1 MKPLSIAAQTSLLT
15 RCISLNLDL
24 EKELKAQGLTYDDLR
39 YRKKTIQEDLFAD
52 DSVVA
57 EYKSLDQY
65 RVSKHGI
72 PAISFFSGCGG
83 MDLGFEYAGFQNIA
97 AVELNE
103 GFCQTIRHNRPSS
116 FVIGPPVYSG
126 DARNREEIIEALR
139 GKPAVTTNTF
149 EGVFHGGPPCQPFS
163 IAANQRFA
171 KNGDNFKRTGFQNTE
186 YGNLLFDYVF
196 YIKTLRPTVF
206 LIENVAGLLTVDG
219 GDQLSEAIVQLQKA
233 GYSVTKP
240 AVINAADYGVP
251 QNRLRVFII
260 GYKKRKTDYLFPS
273 PSDKKVSCGAVLK
286 LPMNGANN
294 HITRNHKAESII
306 RYMDLDYGERDQL
319 GRVDRLDPM
328 LPAKTVI
335 AGGSKGGGR
344 SHLHPWI
351 PRTLSVRESARLQT
365 FPDDYEF
372 VGSPA
377 RQFTQ
382 VGNAVPPLL
391 AYRLARSIFESF
403 FK

>member
-1 MKPLSIAAQTSLLT
+1 MRPLSVKAQSSLLK
-15 RCISLNLDL
+15 RCISLDLDL
-24 EKELKAQGLTYDDLR
+24 GKELKAHGLTYDDLR
-39 YRKKTIQEDLFAD
+39 YSKNAIQHDLFAD
-52 DSVVA
+52 NSAFA

-65 RVSKHGI
+65 RIDNHDI
-72 PAISFFSGCGG
+72 PAVSFFSGCGG

-97 AVELNE
+97 AIELNE
-103 GFCQTIRHNRPSS
+103 GFCKTIRHNRPDN
-116 FVIGPPVYSG
+116 FVIGPPAYSG
-126 DARNREEIIEALR
+126 DARNRDEIIEALR
-139 GKPAVTTNTF
+139 TKLGLTFPSF

-163 IAANQRFA
+163 IASNQRFS
-171 KNGDNFKRTGFQNTE
+171 KNGYNFKRNGFQNTE

-196 YIKTLRPTVF
+196 YIRTLRPAVF

-219 GDQLSEAIVQLQKA
+219 GDQLSDAIAQLQRA
-233 GYSVTKP
+233 GYVVTKP

-260 GYKKRKTDYLFPS
+260 GYKKSSKDYIFPS
-273 PSDKKVSCGAVLK
+273 PSDVKVPCGVVLK
-286 LPMNGANN
+286 LPLNGVNN

-306 RYMDLDYGERDQL
+306 RYMELDYGERDHL
-319 GRVDRLDPM
+319 GRVDRLDPT

-335 AGGSKGGGR
+335 AGGSNGGGR
-344 SHLHPWI
+344 SHLHPQI
-351 PRTLSVRESARLQT
+351 PRTMSVRESARLQT

-403 FK
+403 FN